1 MSFDAAKSG
10 VNLDQ
15 VMKHHAAHLVKF
27 LDHHFSTQNTLMSLD
42 RALDPAG
49 FAAQPES
56 QAPQSQPQAQSESP
70 ARHESST
77 KLARGL
83 DRLLE
88 SMRYSLLQD
97 GGKRFRPVLAM
108 MTSEALGHSVDVALP
123 IAAAVECVHTYSLIH
138 DDLPPMD
145 NDDFRR
151 GAPTNHK
158 KFEEST
164 AILAGDALLTEA
176 FLFLT
181 QTSSSP
187 NLALRAVAELSRAA
201 GVIGMVGG
209 QAIDM
214 NAKAEAITIE
224 ELRTMHRLKT
234 GALIRVSAV
243 GAAILAGA
251 SAQKISEVSVYADN
265 LGLAFQVADDIL
277 DFEPAKIEPGSYPA
291 LLGIEK
297 THRYLAELT
306 DHCLESLRSWPV
318 SADPLRALAVYNRDR
333 KK

>member
-1 MSFDAAKSG
+1 MSFDVAKSG

-15 VMKHHAAHLVKF
+15 VMKHHASHLVKF
-27 LDHHFSTQNTLMSLD
+27 LDHHFSTQNTALSLG

-49 FAAQPES
+49 FSSQPDASSALSSRAPHSS
-56 QAPQSQPQAQSESP
+56 QA
-70 ARHESST
+70 

-83 DRLLE
+83 DRLVE

-108 MTSEALGHSVDVALP
+108 MTSEALGHSIDVALP

-138 DDLPPMD
+138 DDLPAMD

-181 QTSSSP
+181 QTTSQP
-187 NLALRAVAELSRAA
+187 HLALRAVAELSRAA

-214 NAKAEAITIE
+214 NAKAEAITVE

-243 GAAILAGA
+243 GAAILAGT
-251 SAQKISEVSVYADN
+251 SEQKISEVSVYADN

-297 THRYLAELT
+297 TRHYLSELT
-306 DHCLESLRSWPV
+306 DHCLESLKSWPV
-318 SADPLRALAVYNRDR
+318 SADPLRALAVHNRDR